1 MQFQGGKPAR
11 KQARPLQSLQFSG
24 CKDKYR
30 FQFYKNK
37 YISDGIKYLGYL
49 VRPGLAVAAGV
60 GLPEVLVAL
69 IQFGGDDQIAC
80 EEQHAANKYRLTLF
94 LLVNKEKIVEEM
106 MMLEVFIPFICL
118 VKYFCPR

>member
-1 MQFQGGKPAR
+1 MCK
-11 KQARPLQSLQFSG
+11 LQ
-24 CKDKYR
+24 KIKH
-30 FQFYKNK
+30 
-37 YISDGIKYLGYL
+37 ISNEIKYLGYL

-80 EEQHAANKYRLTLF
+80 EEQHTANKYRWTLF

-106 MMLEVFIPFICL
+106 MMLEVFIPLICL
-118 VKYFCPR
+118 VKYFWPR